1 MSNEGWTSK
10 LNAFAPQSSGPIAET
25 DLRTAPKQIEIPA
38 HIIAL
43 LDAIKEPRTKDGLLV
58 LHTKLKNDLD
68 TVKANEMEVRKLA
81 AAMLLETVEK
91 KEGMNNVEL
100 GGGYVAKVQVTV
112 NRKLVS
118 DKPGRN
124 VVDCIDDCIDDF
136 AKLDNEGP
144 FIAQRL
150 FIWQAPTLSVTE
162 LRKLETEAKDSPTKQ
177 ALLDRVLKV
186 LEVSEAAP
194 TLEIKAPKGSK

>member
-100 GGGYVAKVQVTV
+100 GGGYV
-112 NRKLVS
+112 
-118 DKPGRN
+118 
-124 VVDCIDDCIDDF
+124 DCIDDCIDDF